1 MERKPLKKNTVEVLI
16 EKPTTNNWAE
26 VLTYLARITDPKDIP
41 NYTTLIGLASYA
53 RSNGGLTN
61 KQTRI
66 AEDLVRYAKD
76 RGVL

>member
-1 MERKPLKKNTVEVLI
+1 MERKPLKKIVQISV
-16 EKPTTNNWAE
+16 EKPKTETWSD
-26 VLTYLARITDPKDIP
+26 VLTYLARVINPQDIP

-66 AEDLVRYAKD
+66 AEDLIHYAKD
-76 RGVL
+76 RGLL